1 MDPLDHPDLE
11 RLGHQLRNRLEETLE
26 AEQVAARAAARRRR
40 SLRDRLLDAEDR
52 IEVVVISTVDGQLHR
67 GVVEAVGVDHA
78 VLLDGDVERYLSLQH
93 IVSLEA
99 R

>member
-11 RLGHQLRNRLEETLE
+11 RLGRVMRRTLDDTLE
-26 AEQVAARAAARRRR
+26 AEQLAARAAARRRR

-52 IEVVVISTVDGQLHR
+52 VEVVVISTVDGQLHR
-67 GVVEAVGVDHA
+67 GVVEAVGIDHA
-78 VLLDGDVERYLSLQH
+78 VILDGDSERFLALQH

>member
-11 RLGHQLRNRLEETLE
+11 RLGRVLRRRLDDTLE

-40 SLRDRLLDAEDR
+40 SIRDRLLDAEDR

-67 GVVEAVGVDHA
+67 GVVEAVGIDH
-78 VLLDGDVERYLSLQH
+78 VVVLDGDCERFLALHH
-93 IVSLEA
+93 IVSLES